1 MDRQEFLSQAGL
13 DPDTLDAWL
22 AAGWLL
28 PRVTVDGRRFS
39 LLDLARAHL
48 ILDLRE
54 IGLNDD
60 AMPVVL
66 DLVDQ
71 VYGLRRILRDL
82 LGGVSQEPPATYHRV
97 VAGLHMSLTGV
108 SADPPNGI
116 RRRPRRGQPAA
127 EGPYRRSS

>member
-13 DPDTLDAWL
+13 DPGTLDAWL

-28 PRVTVDGRRFS
+28 PRVTAHGRRFS

-60 AMPVVL
+60 AMSVVL

-82 LGGVSQEPPATYHRV
+82 LDGIVQEPPATYDRV
-97 VAGLHMSLTGV
+97 VAGLHMSLT
-108 SADPPNGI
+108 SEPSDAPIEIHP
-116 RRRPRRGQPAA
+116 RPRRGQPAA
-127 EGPYRRSS
+127 TRPSRRSS